1 MNDAVTLG
9 AISPAYEGDWRDWIA
24 LTKPR
29 VMTLVVFTGLV
40 GLIVAPGHINPVLG
54 FSAILAIA
62 MGSGG
67 AGAINMWFDRDIDGL
82 MRRTARRP
90 IPTGRIEASDALG
103 FGIVLSGASVGLMGL
118 ATNWTTGVA
127 LAVSIAFYVGIYT
140 LWLKRRTPM
149 NIVIGG
155 AAGAFPPIIGW
166 AAVTG
171 SIGVLPLL
179 MFLITFVWTPPHFWS
194 LALYAETDYE
204 RAGVPMLPV
213 VAGARE
219 TRKQILL
226 YALLLL
232 PVSMV
237 PVMLGLAGW
246 IYGAAALTLGLG
258 FIAHAA
264 SVWFDQADAA
274 GTSARNDRP
283 ARRAFRF
290 SLLYLA
296 VLYLAFAA
304 DALARFGR

>member
-140 LWLKRRTPM
+140 MWLKRRTPM

-166 AAVTG
+166 AAVPG